1 MLFRLAAALIAVV
14 STSIVSAEV
23 KTIEIRGRLLC
34 NGKPHGKAGLAGWPK
49 IVQLWN
55 AESDTPVEKIG
66 GFEEVNNRKGIFY
79 IKGVEAE
86 GVPVVLKVLHH
97 CYENPVEECY
107 KVSFFNLPQ
116 SEGNAKL
123 DATFLELA
131 DSLDLFESRSHLA
144 CSPF

>member
-55 AESDTPVEKIG
+55 AESDSKHFILH
-66 GFEEVNNRKGIFY
+66 FCIFFILY
-79 IKGVEAE
+79 
-86 GVPVVLKVLHH
+86 P
-97 CYENPVEECY
+97 YY
-107 KVSFFNLPQ
+107 
-116 SEGNAKL
+116 
-123 DATFLELA
+123 
-131 DSLDLFESRSHLA
+131 
-144 CSPF
+144 